1 MRGLL
6 ITLATGCGPGER
18 HRFSRSAQA
27 PNLALTGSDAYHHKG
42 CDLRLSQPDGG
53 IGCMEAADV
62 TGALQAAAL
71 TKCRRQTLRPDNASS
86 REAQAAID
94 LGPELTGSNPIR
106 TVASRSRPS
115 VGSCWSRA
123 LTVPSFTLSPQ
134 AMAPDLGDVSLPEA
148 ALEPARQRL
157 AELKP

>member
-1 MRGLL
+1 M
-6 ITLATGCGPGER
+6 
-18 HRFSRSAQA
+18 
-27 PNLALTGSDAYHHKG
+27 TGSDAYHHKG

-71 TKCRRQTLRPDNASS
+71 TNAGGQTLRPDNASS
-86 REAQAAID
+86 REALAAID

-134 AMAPDLGDVSLPEA
+134 AQAMAPDLGDVSLPEA